1 MGYRTAELPPV
12 DLDEFATI
20 PFFPRMKILM
30 LHWVEEGFGTPKQTA
45 TFYAWKIFFYGL
57 FGLIVAGRIGEKN
70 AFEIR
75 GPHGGVHPHA
85 ILSREQCPDDD
96 YREFV
101 ASFHTDAVHMHLGQA
116 GRSASFPFNLHTAA
130 EARGATFKAGSHVL
144 HDRGR
149 LAVTNDPRVKA
160 VAARYAGRPGLQ

>member
-57 FGLIVAGRIGEKN
+57 FGLIVAGAFTAGLEFNNIGGWWDEPILYQKLMIWTILL
-70 AFEIR
+70 EILGCACPRTRTTCRSRRATGARR
-75 GPHGGVHPHA
+75 GTPG
-85 ILSREQCPDDD
+85 S
-96 YREFV
+96 
-101 ASFHTDAVHMHLGQA
+101 T
-116 GRSASFPFNLHTAA
+116 RSSSS
-130 EARGATFKAGSHVL
+130 G
-144 HDRGR
+144 
-149 LAVTNDPRVKA
+149 
-160 VAARYAGRPGLQ
+160 